1 MTRYILKRLLGAIPL
16 MLIVIA
22 VAFFMMRIA
31 PGGPF
36 DSERALPP
44 EIEQNI
50 KAAYDLDKP
59 LIQQFGIYV
68 WKVMHG
74 DFGPSIKIRDFSVAE
89 LIANGAPASIQL
101 GLSAILLAL
110 MVGVTMGT
118 LSALRQNTAADY
130 AVMGVAMTGIVI
142 PNFVMAPLLSLV
154 IGVYWELLPTSGWGN
169 GELKYKVLPIIAL
182 SLPQIAYISRLTR
195 GSMLEVLNSNFVRT
209 ARAKGLRDHLVVIR
223 HALKAGLLPVVSYLG
238 PATAAVTTGS
248 VVIETIFAVPGIGT
262 YFIKAALN
270 RDYPLVMGVVI
281 VYGALIISLNLL
293 VDVLYGLLDPKLRSN
308 R

>member
-44 EIEQNI
+44 EIEKNI
-50 KAAYDLDKP
+50 MAAYDLDKP
-59 LIQQFGIYV
+59 LVEQFGIYV
-68 WKVMHG
+68 WKIMHG

-89 LIANGAPASIQL
+89 LIMHGAPASIQL

-110 MVGVTMGT
+110 MVGVTLGT
-118 LSALRQNTAADY
+118 LSALRHNSATDY

-154 IGVYWELLPTSGWGN
+154 VGVYWEILPTSGWGD
-169 GELKYKVLPIIAL
+169 GELRYKILPIIAL

-209 ARAKGLRDHLVVIR
+209 ARAKGLREHLVVIR

-281 VYGALIISLNLL
+281 VYGVLIISLNLL
-293 VDVLYGLLDPKLRSN
+293 VDVLYGMLDPKLRSN

>member
-59 LIQQFGIYV
+59 LVQQFGIYL

-89 LIANGAPASIQL
+89 LIASGAPASIQL

-110 MVGVTMGT
+110 MVGVTLGT
-118 LSALRQNTAADY
+118 LSALRQNSAADY

-154 IGVYWELLPTSGWGN
+154 VGVYWELLPTSGWGS

-281 VYGALIISLNLL
+281 VYGALIITLNLL

>member
-59 LIQQFGIYV
+59 LVQQFGIYL

-154 IGVYWELLPTSGWGN
+154 VGVYWDLLPTSGWGN
-169 GELKYKVLPIIAL
+169 GELKYKILPVIAL

>member
-59 LIQQFGIYV
+59 LVQQFGIYL

-154 IGVYWELLPTSGWGN
+154 VGVYWELLPTSGWGS

>member
-59 LIQQFGIYV
+59 LVQQFGIYV

-169 GELKYKVLPIIAL
+169 GELKYKVLPVIAL